1 MTSDERTT
9 YTVVQ
14 GADLVDIS
22 DSGVVT
28 MKAVGSGAV
37 EIQVSFPNYMQAQH
51 LAAASVS
58 LTLVQMTGISLTFL
72 PYPGYI
78 SGFTADPEKHVKKVD
93 CSGISFFNIIYQY
106 FRSFKYV
113 SFFFRIW

>member
-9 YTVVQ
+9 YRVVQ

-22 DSGVVT
+22 DGVVT

-58 LTLVQMTGISLTFL
+58 LTLVQMTGISLTGDAKSIFGI
-72 PYPGYI
+72 PG
-78 SGFTADPEKHVKKVD
+78 TRTE
-93 CSGISFFNIIYQY
+93 
-106 FRSFKYV
+106 FRYTEN
-113 SFFFRIW
+113 